1 MTLDDIRSSVLL
13 WGQSAGILTDGLQ
26 LHVQPDADIELVP
39 FADDATDYFRRRR
52 IARVVAD
59 DNANRLI
66 IYTTQKIGEPKIK
79 ALRESFAERY
89 EALEFQLD
97 VEIASRVKV
106 DGRLATRGRFE
117 PVRRVNGA
125 TGPIC
130 CGSSIGIGN
139 HRNAGTLT
147 ALASRDGQL
156 VGLSCNHVTGGCSTA
171 LPGTPVVSPGIQDVS
186 RDHADI
192 TVIGKHA
199 GAANMA
205 QGLPEVID
213 IENNRDLAWF
223 SIDRPELLSSQQGTG
238 DQAYDTPS
246 RFASSQSI
254 RQGLPVKKWGRST
267 KLTTGIVQSVVR
279 DGESLDYNITSYF
292 GPTASQTFNGTV
304 YYGEVIVIRSTSGE
318 FSLGGDSGA
327 LVVTNLPGK
336 APRVVGILIG
346 GDARASFVLPLQQAC
361 KDHRLKLVGGHN
373 V

>member
-1 MTLDDIRSSVLL
+1 MTLDDIRGAVLL
-13 WGQSAGILTDGLQ
+13 WGQSAGILTDSLQ
-26 LHVQPDADIELVP
+26 LHVQPDADISLVP

-52 IARVVAD
+52 IARIVAD
-59 DNANRLI
+59 ENANRLI
-66 IYTTQKIGEPKIK
+66 IFTTLKIGEPKIK
-79 ALRESFAERY
+79 ALRQSFAERY
-89 EALEFQLD
+89 LAHDFQLD

-125 TGPIC
+125 TGAIC

-147 ALASRDGQL
+147 ALASKNGQL

-186 RDHADI
+186 RDHAEI

-223 SIDRPELLSSQQGTG
+223 SVEQPELLSSRQGTG
-238 DQAYDTPS
+238 DESYDTPS
-246 RFASSQSI
+246 RFASPQSI
-254 RQGLPVKKWGRST
+254 RKGLPVKKWGRST

-292 GPTASQTFNGTV
+292 GPTASQNFNGTV

-327 LVVTNLPGK
+327 LVVTNVAGK
-336 APRVVGILIG
+336 TPKVVGILIG

-361 KDHRLKLVGGHN
+361 KDHQLKLISGHN
-373 V
+373 D